1 MAYHISKEQ
10 NVLGTTRTIY
20 FVGDNAWTTEYDER
34 KTYTNKTTANGELY
48 SFGGSTGAVVT
59 E

>member
-10 NVLGTTRTIY
+10 NVLGITRTIY
-20 FVGDNAWTTEYDER
+20 FKGDNSWTTEYAER
-34 KTYTNKTTANGELY
+34 KRYTNKTTAKGEIY
-48 SFGGSTGAVVT
+48 SFGGSAGAVVT

>member
-20 FVGDNAWTTEYDER
+20 FKGDNSWTTEYAER
-34 KTYTNKTTANGELY
+34 KRYTNKTTASGDVY
-48 SFGGSTGAVVT
+48 SFGGSAGTVVT

>member
-10 NVLGTTRTIY
+10 NVLGTTRIIY

-34 KTYTNKTTANGELY
+34 KTYTNKTTAKGELY
-48 SFGGSTGAVVT
+48 SFGGSAGTVVT